1 MESEYMSEEKKAI
14 KEARKFD
21 LSSKLLRTLLLV
33 LAAFLVFAGPT
44 YVVYVLNI
52 VLEINYAVSM
62 VSGFALF
69 IAGLALIL
77 YLLKKRVIS

>member
-1 MESEYMSEEKKAI
+1 MSEEKKTI

-21 LSSKLLRTLLLV
+21 LSSKFWRTLLLV

-44 YVVYVLNI
+44 YFVYVLNI

-69 IAGLALIL
+69 IVGLVLIW
-77 YLLKKRVIS
+77 YLIKKGAIS